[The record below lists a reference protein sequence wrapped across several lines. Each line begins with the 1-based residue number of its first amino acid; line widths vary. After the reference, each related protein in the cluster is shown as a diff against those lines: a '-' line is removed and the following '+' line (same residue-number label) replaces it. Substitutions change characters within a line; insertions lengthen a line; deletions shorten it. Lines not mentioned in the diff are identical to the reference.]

1 MLCGAS
7 LSYLKKK
14 KKDQNSEP
22 GSGDTPEVA
31 TSPNTADIAL
41 TDSWSVLHD
50 PLLISI
56 AKQLFVHATRLL
68 HVLMHVIE
76 ETNPLAGL
84 KVSFHLHTLGLQKI

>member
-7 LSYLKKK
+7 LTYLKKK
-14 KKDQNSEP
+14 KSDEP
-22 GSGDTPEVA
+22 SPGDTPEVA
-31 TSPNTADIAL
+31 ASPNTADVGL
-41 TDSWSVLHD
+41 TDSWSAVQD

-56 AKQLFVHATRLL
+56 AKQLFVHITRLL

-84 KVSFHLHTLGLQKI
+84 KVSQFFYRYR